1 MVYTWAEESLLKHLH
16 QTPFYSIMADECT
29 DVSTVEELS
38 LFCRW
43 IENGEPTEHFIDF
56 LPMKRTDT
64 ESIYSALVECL
75 KSKNIQLSN
84 LIGMGFD
91 GAATFSG
98 KKSGV
103 QARMKNHSPHAL
115 FVHCHC
121 YQLQL
126 ACVQAANGTAGIEHV
141 YVTLTTLWKFF
152 YYSPKCAQ
160 SLKEVQKVLNFPE
173 LKIVKSP
180 DTRCLAH
187 ERCVRAVKASYSAI
201 ITTLDHIYSESHEP
215 EALGIKKALC
225 KKSTIADI
233 YLLDYVLPQVAKLNR
248 ALQTENLD
256 LSMICSLLDATLHS
270 IDDAVLSSS
279 NWVLELLE
287 AAQDL
292 ETAIEEQITQED
304 ISTFQEKIG
313 QFFIHQLRDNITSHF
328 TSSNVVSSFSIFD
341 PRKVPATSSPLFSL
355 YGEVAI
361 DTLIDHYA
369 QDFPAETVHGV
380 QFVKEGI
387 ISLDVRTE
395 WKTYRQLLSK
405 QPKDNLKT
413 QLQELATSDTLI
425 ALLPNL
431 HKLACCYLSLP
442 IGTASV

>member
-1 MVYTWAEESLLKHLH
+1 M
-16 QTPFYSIMADECT
+16 
-29 DVSTVEELS
+29 
-38 LFCRW
+38 
-43 IENGEPTEHFIDF
+43 
-56 LPMKRTDT
+56 
-64 ESIYSALVECL
+64 
-75 KSKNIQLSN
+75 
-84 LIGMGFD
+84 
-91 GAATFSG
+91 
-98 KKSGV
+98 
-103 QARMKNHSPHAL
+103 
-115 FVHCHC
+115 
-121 YQLQL
+121 
-126 ACVQAANGTAGIEHV
+126 
-141 YVTLTTLWKFF
+141 WKLF

-173 LKIVKSP
+173 LKIVKPS
-180 DTRCLAH
+180 DTRWLAH

-201 ITTLDHIYSESHEP
+201 ITALDHIYSESHKP
-215 EALGIKKALC
+215 AEALGIKKPLC
-225 KKSTIADI
+225 KKSTIAAI
-233 YLLDYVLPQVAKLNR
+233 YLVDYVLPQVAKLSR
-248 ALQTENLD
+248 SLQTENLD
-256 LSMICSLLDATLHS
+256 LSMISSLLDAILHS

-395 WKTYRQLLSK
+395 WKMYRQLLSK
-405 QPKDNLKT
+405 QPKYNLKT

-431 HKLACCYLSLP
+431 HKLACCCLSLP